1 MALREPKANS
11 FAVQSHASDAA
22 IAGLGFLA
30 GDAFASGWL
39 EREKGRWLQV
49 SDSPVG
55 CARAALLGRIA
66 GARPEPKG
74 YADNGRVMM

>member
-1 MALREPKANS
+1 MAINPTDRAEDWIE
-11 FAVQSHASDAA
+11 SHNA
-22 IAGLGFLA
+22 GFLA